1 MPKKTRVPVT
11 IIART
16 DHAILVNTGQREVWV
31 PLSQIIEEITEPAGP
46 MGLPTTT
53 AIVVPD
59 WVASEKGLQ
68 PHAQDA
74 HTQDLFGAR
83 AP

>member
-1 MPKKTRVPVT
+1 MTPLLIPVQQV
-11 IIART
+11 ART
-16 DHAILVNTGQREVWV
+16 PLAILVSNGQREVWV

-68 PHAQDA
+68 PAAQDA
-74 HTQDLFGAR
+74 HTPDLFGD
-83 AP
+83 PTP